1 MPVDAT
7 RTAKSG
13 ASSLQKTSTALCR
26 IVNASAPIIRLRYP
40 SRTDLLALL
49 SAAEAVCALLP
60 AAQAEQVAADAA
72 TYDFDIPDGD
82 PIPGELE

>member
-13 ASSLQKTSTALCR
+13 AASLMKNAQALCR

-40 SRTDLLALL
+40 DRVDLLALL
-49 SAAEAVCALLP
+49 SAAEAVCTLLP
-60 AAQAEQVAADAA
+60 PAQAEQVAADAA
-72 TYDFDIPDGD
+72 TYDFDIADGD
-82 PIPGELE
+82 PIPGEIE